1 MKNAFVTEVGYRLRD
16 RLCIFLKSGLREDR
30 RARPTKSR
38 NATSALPITLKAAR
52 QVGDIFRYVPDG
64 TTPDPRYRFYM

>member
-1 MKNAFVTEVGYRLRD
+1 LSPKSATASATGYVFSSNLAYAK
-16 RLCIFLKSGLREDR
+16 IEEPDR
-30 RARPTKSR
+30 RNRE
-38 NATSALPITLKAAR
+38 NATSALPITLKVAR